1 MEFPILGTEPL
12 PVELANTIYLD
23 DGEVT
28 DFLATTELVTAWFAA
43 ADGAP
48 LAASA
53 AVPARELR
61 DCVRAVLTAAVDGRV
76 PDPTEIEALNRY
88 AAGAARY
95 PQLSWGADGVGS
107 EWVDCGGG
115 VTARLGRIAAATIEL
130 LVAEPDVRRCPG
142 PGCSMLFVRDH
153 ARRRF
158 CHGSC
163 GHRDRQARYYRRQR
177 AITGY

>member
-12 PVELANTIYLD
+12 PVELANTLYSD

-28 DFLATTELVTAWFAA
+28 DFLATADLVTAWSTA
-43 ADGAP
+43 ADGSP
-48 LAASA
+48 LPGSA

-61 DCVRAVLTAAVDGRV
+61 DAVRAVLVAVVDGLV
-76 PDPTEIEALNRY
+76 PDAVAIETVNRY
-88 AAGAARY
+88 AAGGARY
-95 PQLSWGADGVGS
+95 PQLSWTAEGAGR
-107 EWVDCGGG
+107 EWVDAGSG
-115 VTARLGRIAAATIEL
+115 VTARLGRIAAATVEL
-130 LVAEPDVRRCPG
+130 LATGSDVRRCPA
-142 PGCSMLFVRDH
+142 PGCSMLFVRTH

-177 AITGY
+177 AKTGA

>member
-1 MEFPILGTEPL
+1 VEFPILGTEPL
-12 PVELANTIYLD
+12 PVELANTLHLD
-23 DGEVT
+23 GGEIT
-28 DFLATTELVTAWFAA
+28 DFLATTDLVTAWFAA
-43 ADGAP
+43 ADGSPVAG
-48 LAASA
+48 SA

-61 DCVRAVLTAAVDGRV
+61 DCVRAVLTAAADGLV
-76 PDPTEIEALNRY
+76 PDPGAVEALNRH

-95 PQLSWGADGVGS
+95 PQLSWGADGAGLD
-107 EWVDCGGG
+107 WVDAGAG

-130 LVAEPDVRRCPG
+130 LARDPDVRRCPA
-142 PGCSMLFVRDH
+142 PGCSMLFVRTH

-177 AITGY
+177 AKTG